1 MTTIAVSRT
10 STGVM
15 FAADEQ
21 TSAGYQKGFGAE
33 KVFQNGSA
41 MFGVAGDWRLSNIL
55 RWVLKVPARTKD
67 TSADEWVVCRL
78 VPAIIKALDE
88 HKSLEEDKGVVDVG
102 MSIVLHAHGS
112 TGYLDSSLSWHG
124 STHPFWA
131 IGSGSEYALG
141 AMQMGA
147 DAESAVEVAKIFDMG
162 TGGDVSTWTVR
173 RKT

>member
-1 MTTIAVSRT
+1 MTTIAVTRT
-10 STGVM
+10 KTGVM

-21 TSAGYQKGFGAE
+21 TSSGYQKGFGAE
-33 KVFQNGSA
+33 KVFKNGTT

-55 RWVLKVPARTKD
+55 RYVLDVPARLKGD
-67 TSADEWVVCRL
+67 SPDEWVVKRL
-78 VPAIIKALDE
+78 VPRIIKALED
-88 HKSLEEDKGVVDVG
+88 HHSLEEDKGTVDVG
-102 MSIVLHAHGS
+102 MSVLLHAHGV

-147 DAESAVEVAKIFDMG
+147 DAEVAVEVAKTFDMG
-162 TGGDVSTWTVR
+162 TGGDVSVWKV
-173 RKT
+173 KP